1 MSMRSSTTMPTAET
15 SAGSTEGGAA
25 RAAGVAQ
32 EHAGAAVDAAKQEA
46 AQVAASAK
54 EHARSVVESAGEELR
69 TKGREQT
76 DRLSSSLGS
85 ASEELRR
92 MAEAS
97 DGDTA
102 ITGVVRSLADGA
114 QRASRR
120 LDEGGPEGV
129 LDDLRRMGRQHP
141 MRFLAVA
148 AAAGFAAARLVRS
161 TDTQAITQQV
171 KGGESS
177 QPELPAQGSI
187 SGQVTSTSGL
197 TGTGAGPVGAPTT
210 PLPGPAGMA
219 YPTDDIS
226 GRGSGS

>member
-1 MSMRSSTTMPTAET
+1 MSMRSSTTMPTEQS
-15 SAGSTEGGAA
+15 SASESGAA

-54 EHARSVVESAGEELR
+54 EHARSVVESTTEELR

-92 MAEAS
+92 MADAS

-129 LDDLRRMGRQHP
+129 LDDLRRMGREHP

-161 TDTQAITQQV
+161 TDTQAIKEQV
-171 KGGESS
+171 QGGQSSS
-177 QPELPAQGSI
+177 QAELPAPGSI

-197 TGTGAGPVGAPTT
+197 TGTGAGPAGAPTT

-219 YPTDDIS
+219 YPTDDLS
-226 GRGSGS
+226 GRGPGA